1 MICYERIDISERINS
16 TKSNK
21 SKKYVIFHYWFF
33 SHGFKFQD
41 SACNGCHHLKILY
54 LNISDIPIITIKMID
69 YPSIIHNISIF
80 EAINLWLYVLLMSR
94 TRFRVIPPSAVAWMS
109 RSSLLEAGAIESS
122 CNHLNLKFKW
132 LQLDSNPVWLKG

>member
-1 MICYERIDISERINS
+1 MICYDKIGINEGIDLLKVTTATTVWLAS
-16 TKSNK
+16 T
-21 SKKYVIFHYWFF
+21 FF
-33 SHGFKFQD
+33 NHGLAFQY
-41 SACNGCHHLKILY
+41 SVCNGYHDFSILY

-94 TRFRVIPPSAVAWMS
+94 TRFKVIPHSTVAWMS
-109 RSSLLEAGAIESS
+109 RSFLLEAGTIQSS